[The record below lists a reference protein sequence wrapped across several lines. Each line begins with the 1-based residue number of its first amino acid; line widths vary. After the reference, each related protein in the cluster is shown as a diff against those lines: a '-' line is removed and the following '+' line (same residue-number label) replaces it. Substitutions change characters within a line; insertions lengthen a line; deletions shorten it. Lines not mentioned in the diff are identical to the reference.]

1 MQMYV
6 TYDEEADVLFAKWG
20 TREPGD
26 GGGSRDFGFGRFVEF
41 DAHGKPVAVEFLD
54 ASHGV
59 DLAGIPNADEI
70 RAALRR
76 LGALIEAQV
85 GTPA

>member
-26 GGGSRDFGFGRFVEF
+26 GGGSRDCGLGRFVEF
-41 DAHGKPVAVEFLD
+41 DAYGKLAVEFLD

-76 LGALIEAQV
+76 LGALIETQV